1 MMLFLDTSALIK
13 RYVEEDGTALV
24 LRRMSEDPEWVV
36 SAVARTEAEITLC
49 RLGFDAPAHAA
60 ATSRLAADWEHCHV
74 VPVDPACLVRAAELG
89 CRHDIRTLD
98 ALHLAAVDR
107 LPQPL
112 VMLTFDRR
120 QADAARAMGL
130 TVEGA

>member
-1 MMLFLDTSALIK
+1 MLFLDTSALIK
-13 RYVEEDGTALV
+13 RYVEEDGTTLV
-24 LRRMSEDPEWVV
+24 LRRMSEDLEWVV

-49 RLGFDAPAHAA
+49 RLGFDASVTAA
-60 ATSRLAADWEHCHV
+60 ATSRLSEDWAHCHV
-74 VPVDPACLVRAAELG
+74 VPMDPACLARAAELG
-89 CRHDIRTLD
+89 CRYDVRTLD

-120 QADAARAMGL
+120 QADAARAMGV
-130 TVEGA
+130 TVEGS

>member
-1 MMLFLDTSALIK
+1 MLFLDTSALIK
-13 RYVEEDGTALV
+13 RYVEEDGTTLV
-24 LRRMSEDPEWVV
+24 LLRMREDLEWVV

-49 RLGFDAPAHAA
+49 RLGFDASVNTG
-60 ATSRLAADWEHCHV
+60 ATSSLGKDLEHCHV
-74 VPVDPACLVRAAELG
+74 VPIDPACLARAAELG
-89 CRHDIRTLD
+89 CRYDIRTLD
-98 ALHLAAVDR
+98 ALHLAAADR

-120 QADAARAMGL
+120 QADAARSMGL